1 MEWWYQ
7 ETEKGICNKTCAWK
21 WNFEKVLQQLDEVS
35 YRGKI
40 LIDLRKSTEQNN
52 KSKLRTRQTKIVQID
67 AKKLYKI
74 TSSLVFHEIQ
84 SN

>member
-1 MEWWYQ
+1 M
-7 ETEKGICNKTCAWK
+7 
-21 WNFEKVLQQLDEVS
+21 LQQLDEVL

-67 AKKLYKI
+67 AKKLNKI